1 MVLIMGSS
9 ATIPS
14 LTIDGVGESTILRYF
29 ETLNGKSFEETVA
42 LFDRDGELHPLFE
55 SPIIGHRAIASY
67 FHSGVNCG
75 MKLNPCSGLVQPV
88 EDSLTQVEVT
98 GRVYT
103 VFFSVNVAWQFLL
116 NRDKKILRAKYS
128 SE

>member
-14 LTIDGVGESTILRYF
+14 LTIDGVGELTILRYF
-29 ETLNGKSFEETVA
+29 ETLNWKSFEETVA

-67 FHSGVNCG
+67 FHSDANRG
-75 MKLNPCSGLVQPV
+75 MKLNPCRGLVQHLG
-88 EDSLTQVEVT
+88 DSHTQIEVT

-103 VFFSVNVAWQFLL
+103 VFFSVNVVWQFLL
-116 NRDKKILRAKYS
+116 NPDRKILRAKYS
-128 SE
+128 NE